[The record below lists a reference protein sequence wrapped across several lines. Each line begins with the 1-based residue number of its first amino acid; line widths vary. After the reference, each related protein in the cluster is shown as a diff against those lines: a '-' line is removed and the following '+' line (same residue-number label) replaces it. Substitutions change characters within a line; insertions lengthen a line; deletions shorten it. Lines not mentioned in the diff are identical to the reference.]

1 MKKLLDSG
9 WTSAFFVYIRTLST
23 ALFDSF
29 ITFVQSSINRFVWQE
44 MLSPICV
51 QSVIQTDESNLSRI
65 YQRGDIELPLL
76 QVL

>member
-23 ALFDSF
+23 ALSDSF
-29 ITFVQSSINRFVWQE
+29 ITFVQSSIKRFVWQE

-51 QSVIQTDESNLSRI
+51 QSVIQTDESNISRI